1 MLVLKIECIIGVW
14 RDGKCGRK
22 WWTYYSL
29 HMIEAL
35 EFFFFLGSKG
45 VKLIKKK
52 LKIWGG
58 FLRKG
63 KSVREKNG
71 GGLVVGLS
79 DGRQWHSLRV
89 SETQWVWERRVRE
102 MGWGGWVK
110 WEGVGSVY
118 KFIHIY
124 IYIYIFGNF
133 TFNRVRVGFESMFR
147 VSFNKTWTRFG
158 FYFKY
163 SNPTRLFH
171 GSRKTRPLRGG
182 WGRAGYPRVMYFLP
196 YLIENPIDDVFR
208 LKTVT
213 WSMSQLYHCFVM
225 FTSRCSS
232 TTAMWSWKFGCCY
245 NKQ

>member
-1 MLVLKIECIIGVW
+1 MHLLKIECIIGVW
-14 RDGKCGRK
+14 RDGKCDRK

-35 EFFFFLGSKG
+35 EFFFFFGIQMDK
-45 VKLIKKK
+45 VNKKK

-63 KSVREKNG
+63 KCVREKNG

-118 KFIHIY
+118 KFVHIY
-124 IYIYIFGNF
+124 IYLVI
-133 TFNRVRVGFESMFR
+133 
-147 VSFNKTWTRFG
+147 
-158 FYFKY
+158 
-163 SNPTRLFH
+163 L
-171 GSRKTRPLRGG
+171 L
-182 WGRAGYPRVMYFLP
+182 
-196 YLIENPIDDVFR
+196 LIESGLGSSPSLGWVS
-208 LKTVT
+208 LKPELVSGFILNIQTHP
-213 WSMSQLYHCFVM
+213 YCFTGRVKPTPLGAGGVGPDTHELCT
-225 FTSRCSS
+225 FCHT
-232 TTAMWSWKFGCCY
+232 
-245 NKQ
+245 

>member
-1 MLVLKIECIIGVW
+1 MAEGWWWDWVMAGNDTAWGWVRLSE
-14 RDGKCGRK
+14 CGREEWGK
-22 WWTYYSL
+22 W
-29 HMIEAL
+29 
-35 EFFFFLGSKG
+35 
-45 VKLIKKK
+45 
-52 LKIWGG
+52 
-58 FLRKG
+58 
-63 KSVREKNG
+63 
-71 GGLVVGLS
+71 
-79 DGRQWHSLRV
+79 D
-89 SETQWVWERRVRE
+89 
-102 MGWGGWVK
+102 
-110 WEGVGSVY
+110 GVGEWNEKVWVV
-118 KFIHIY
+118 FISLYIY

-133 TFNRVRVGFESMFR
+133 TFNRVRVEFESKFR

-163 SNPTRLFH
+163 SNPTLLFH
-171 GSRKTRPLRGG
+171 GSGKTRLLRGG

-232 TTAMWSWKFGCCY
+232 TTAMWSWKFGCWC